1 MPCITKVE
9 RSRWRCFVE
18 AMVLMDLGRLSAF
31 VFGATMLPPRWLG
44 NRVVCCNIMT
54 FHFTFLRLIPIP
66 TLSQG
71 LLTGGLAIVHMQIGM
86 KWVVCPATLPGQLA
100 AGNMPAGSCQ
110 QQGLSVFV
118 ILRTHTWE
126 FFLTF
131 ALYFSFRPLHPALPP
146 LWLTSTNLHPSSAHL
161 RSFSQRLSLMAFCL
175 LIPPRALCRL

>member
-1 MPCITKVE
+1 MYNQ
-9 RSRWRCFVE
+9 SRKE
-18 AMVLMDLGRLSAF
+18 SLGVFCGSHGAYGSWAF
-31 VFGATMLPPRWLG
+31 VGVCFWSYHAPSKMARKPRSLLQY
-44 NRVVCCNIMT
+44 NDFS
-54 FHFTFLRLIPIP
+54 FHFS
-66 TLSQG
+66 TLDSHPDSFSG

-100 AGNMPAGSCQ
+100 AGNTPAGSCQ
-110 QQGLSVFV
+110 QEGLSVFV

-131 ALYFSFRPLHPALPP
+131 ALHFSFRPLPPALPP
-146 LWLTSTNLHPSSAHL
+146 LWLTSTNLHLSSAHL